1 MAALTEAT
9 PRRTHGVYSWIQNYR
24 VANGVTVY
32 AGAFTGLPGASALT
46 SNRGYLVLWQD
57 ESTIIWTGMAIGQS
71 ATNSLST
78 SNAVVGDTSASPVPE
93 VSVEC
98 GPIVLEQASVTGV
111 SAQTDVGRTAVY
123 ASNDNDMTTASST
136 YANAIGHVLYWHSGS
151 SADVFIFGFQ
161 TQLGSLL

>member
-98 GPIVLEQASVTGV
+98 ELDNQRRTV
-111 SAQTDVGRTAVY
+111 SPLPMQWWVIRVR
-123 ASNDNDMTTASST
+123 
-136 YANAIGHVLYWHSGS
+136 
-151 SADVFIFGFQ
+151 
-161 TQLGSLL
+161 LLFRKSPLNVAPLSWSRHL